1 MLFNIRI
8 RRQDMLRTPRIFAA
22 ALALAGTMF
31 AAPAL
36 AQESVMLKVHHF
48 LPPGSTIHAKFLLPW
63 CAKLEKESA
72 GKMKCQIYPAMQM
85 GGNPTQLYDQA
96 KDGVADIVWTL
107 LGYNPGRFTRAE
119 AFEVPFMVQDNVGA
133 SKALWDYVD
142 QYDRD
147 EFKDV
152 KPLAFHLNGDAV
164 IHMVKHPIMT
174 QADFKGLKLRA
185 ATRQANKFIAILGA
199 TPVGMPVPQV
209 PDSLSKGVIDG
220 VFLPYEVVPSL
231 KVQEIAKYHSET
243 DPSEPAVQ
251 TSAFVLAMNPAK
263 YASLS
268 PELKKVIDANSG
280 QALSA
285 QMGQIF
291 VDANNANKQVTL
303 SNKHNTI
310 PKAEVQKWEKL
321 ALPVSD
327 SWISEVN
334 AKGGDG
340 KKLLE
345 QAKALIAKYS
355 SK

>member
-1 MLFNIRI
+1 M
-8 RRQDMLRTPRIFAA
+8 PRISHARIFSVVAT
-22 ALALAGTMF
+22 ALALAGAMF

-36 AQESVMLKVHHF
+36 AQEPVMLKVHHF

-63 CAKLEKESA
+63 CAKLEKESS

-142 QYDRD
+142 QVDRD

-174 QADFKGLKLRA
+174 QADFKGLKIRA

-303 SNKHNTI
+303 SNRHNTI
-310 PKAEVQKWEKL
+310 PKAEVEKWEKL

-355 SK
+355 AK